1 MPNLLNF
8 VLFQLNWAACIYS
21 ASVNGNVI
29 ALVSTLMFV
38 AVHLSFYSWRRSDIK
53 LMMLGLSIGLLL
65 DTLWSLSGVMFY
77 QAHSFAPLA
86 PVWILCLWVNFM
98 LTINHSLLWLN
109 DKIWLAS
116 LLAAAGGPLSYFAG
130 LKFGAVTWGETS
142 HVITVIAVSWA
153 LMMLIVLKASQFW
166 RQQEQEQQHA
176 VA

>member
-21 ASVNGNVI
+21 ASVNSNVI

-53 LMMLGLSIGLLL
+53 LIMLGLSIGLLL
-65 DTLWSLSGVMFY
+65 DTLWSLSGVMSY

-116 LLAAAGGPLSYFAG
+116 LLAAVGGPLSYFAG

-142 HVITVIAVSWA
+142 HVITALAVSWA